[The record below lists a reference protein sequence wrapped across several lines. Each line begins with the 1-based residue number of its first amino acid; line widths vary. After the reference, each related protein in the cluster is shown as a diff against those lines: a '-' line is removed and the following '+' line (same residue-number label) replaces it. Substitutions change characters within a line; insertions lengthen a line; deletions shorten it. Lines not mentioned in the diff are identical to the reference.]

1 MYIHGLWNQSLF
13 ILLQHF
19 FVSHLCTQGE
29 RKLKEFKSMVGYV
42 DQKTN
47 HRKDIVDEDSW
58 LNIKDPDDPR
68 GRVGTV
74 WPWQREGKDS

>member
-1 MYIHGLWNQSLF
+1 
-13 ILLQHF
+13 
-19 FVSHLCTQGE
+19 
-29 RKLKEFKSMVGYV
+29 LKEFKSMVGYV
-42 DQKTN
+42 DQRTT

-58 LNIKDPDDPR
+58 LNIKDPADPR